1 MTFKHCRC
9 CGFDNPL
16 DAFGRKAKNP
26 DGLQDHCKPCRSV
39 AAAKAWA
46 DFRTAFI
53 GPLWPLGVRRDRA
66 ANAGLSKP
74 PATPKRPKPIPAGDR
89 QPSAK
94 ATQGRPSRSACI
106 GPPTRAQHAAA
117 LARAERGIERR
128 QAIRAA
134 EAAQAVAAP
143 PVIPKPTEADLV
155 ARKAKALADAA
166 AMVALMQALP
176 PP

>member
-9 CGFDNPL
+9 CGLDKPL
-16 DAFGRKAKNP
+16 DAFGRKAKNL

-66 ANAGLSKP
+66 ANAGVPQP
-74 PATPKRPKPIPAGDR
+74 PAIPKRPKPIPAGDSR
-89 QPSAK
+89 PSPK
-94 ATQGRPSRSACI
+94 ASQVRPSRSAFV

-117 LARAERGIERR
+117 QARVERDIERR

-134 EAAQAVAAP
+134 EAAQAIVALP
-143 PVIPKPTEADLV
+143 MTPKPTEADLA
-155 ARKAKALADAA
+155 ARKASALAKAA
-166 AMVALMQALP
+166 ELAALMRAP
-176 PP
+176 ARA